1 MVDCVTFKD
10 VQLILKEIK
19 IKMQIKRVKK
29 EHIFKYVM
37 HGFNN
42 ADGHKQK
49 IITIKD
55 LKQQL
60 IHKLKMDE

>member
-10 VQLILKEIK
+10 VELILKEIK

-29 EHIFKYVM
+29 EHILKYVM
-37 HGFNN
+37 HGLNN
-42 ADGHKQK
+42 TEGHKQK
-49 IITIKD
+49 IITIKA

-60 IHKLKMDE
+60 IRKLKMDE